1 MGGGKL
7 AGLGD
12 NLMVK
17 LTASESGGNLLIWL
31 FIYCRLIFM
40 P

>member
-17 LTASESGGNLLIWL
+17 LTASESVRVGGI
-31 FIYCRLIFM
+31 C
-40 P
+40 